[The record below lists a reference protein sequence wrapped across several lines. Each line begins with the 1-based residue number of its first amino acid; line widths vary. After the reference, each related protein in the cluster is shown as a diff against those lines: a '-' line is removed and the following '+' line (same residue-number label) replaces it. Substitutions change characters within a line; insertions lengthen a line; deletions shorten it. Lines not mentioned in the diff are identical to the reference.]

1 MEFSM
6 FIFIFGRPCRSAR
19 FFSDIYGAKQNTMKY
34 LLTILLWT
42 SVSILLLSAQ
52 NPVVDPP
59 AEHIEAKINTGLS
72 LLLLGGLMLGAWKLH
87 TAGRERN

>member
-1 MEFSM
+1 
-6 FIFIFGRPCRSAR
+6 
-19 FFSDIYGAKQNTMKY
+19 MKY
-34 LLTILLWT
+34 RLTILLLIP
-42 SVSILLLSAQ
+42 VSILLLSAQ

-87 TAGRERN
+87 TAGREKN